1 MEQEKLISHTPGE
14 NVTENRNKYLG
25 GSDLPALFNVSP
37 FKDCFTLAREKA
49 GVIPAAFKGNEY
61 TRYGQLLEPQI
72 RDYINSIYELKFKEN
87 TNINE
92 DLRLRSNCD
101 GLDKDAGLLLEIKTN
116 AGDKTTY
123 EDVYDYVLQMQ
134 MYMFQFD
141 VEKGYLVQYKRP
153 DNFWSGLN
161 YETQNTDDFFNQEFD
176 PQRISVMEVQRDN
189 NLIAEILKKADRF
202 WDQVQMLKENPNMSE
217 QEFYFGD
224 SLTEYNDTIN
234 KLSLLEKELAR
245 LDEMEKEAKKQREIL
260 YGLMDK
266 VGVKSIVTDNLL
278 ITKVNP
284 TTSKTIDSKKLK
296 EELPEIA
303 EKYSK
308 ISNKKGYVKITI
320 RAEKN
325 VMEQIKQEII
335 DKCNTENIDNNKKSA
350 LAALGL

>member
-49 GVIPAAFKGNEY
+49 GVIPAVFKGNEY

-101 GLDKDAGLLLEIKTN
+101 GLDKEAGLLLEIKTN

-123 EDVYDYVLQMQ
+123 EDVYDYILQMQ
-134 MYMFQFD
+134 MYMFQFN

-153 DNFWSGLN
+153 ENFWSGLN
-161 YETQNTDDFFNQEFD
+161 YETQHTDDYFNQEFD
-176 PQRISVMEVQRDN
+176 PERISVMEIKRDDK
-189 NLIAEILKKADRF
+189 LIQQILSKAEKF
-202 WDQVQMLKENPNMSE
+202 WSDVERLKENPNMTE
-217 QEFYFGD
+217 EEFYFND
-224 SLTEYNDTIN
+224 KLVEYNNTIN
-234 KLSLLEKELAR
+234 KLSVLEKELAR
-245 LDEMEKEAKKQREIL
+245 LKDIEKETKTQREIL
-260 YGLMDK
+260 YELMHN
-266 VGVKSIVTDNLL
+266 VGVKTIVTNNLM
-278 ITKVNP
+278 ITKINP
-284 TTSKTIDSKKLK
+284 TTSEKIDSKKLK

-303 EKYSK
+303 KKYNK
-308 ISNKKGYVKITI
+308 ITNVKGYVKITV
-320 RAEKN
+320 RADKN
-325 VMEQIKQEII
+325 VVEEIKEEII
-335 DKCNTENIDNNKKSA
+335 SNTNIDNSKKSA